1 LLAHEGIIKPGFYT
15 RLSMNVVVRLVTADA
30 VIVRHA
36 ILVFARVHANVSI
49 AVVVRIRIG
58 GITRYL

>member
-1 LLAHEGIIKPGFYT
+1 LLAYEGVIKPGFYT

-30 VIVRHA
+30 VVVRYA
-36 ILVFARVHANVSI
+36 VLVFARVYANVSI
-49 AVVVRIRIG
+49 AVIRLRIG